1 MEGGEN
7 RIGREKEHKQG
18 GREEGGR
25 GRGRESRERGWEE
38 NRAEMG
44 ALQGMPRENELLSP
58 QLPRTASL
66 LPGRT
71 GGCGSPGVGDWQ
83 NEGMKKLEWNTAT
96 HSNKDVNV
104 GCDFQSH
111 RAQLS
116 LRERERKREI

>member
-1 MEGGEN
+1 M
-7 RIGREKEHKQG
+7 
-18 GREEGGR
+18 
-25 GRGRESRERGWEE
+25 
-38 NRAEMG
+38 A

-71 GGCGSPGVGDWQ
+71 GGCGRSLGVGDWE
-83 NEGMKKLEWNTAT
+83 NEGMKKLEWNKST

-111 RAQLS
+111 
-116 LRERERKREI
+116 